1 MGCIKVDDKL
11 QKSDEL
17 SDFILFLFKE
27 NRIKIPAFSLF
38 QILLSKFRPGLDS
51 DSISSEV
58 ISKFDKIGIP
68 SGPLENGTPNVMEEY
83 TRVMMDEMVD
93 AIQTDMRIDVAID
106 AGMTVLGSGANAGGP
121 VVTTGSNPVPHS
133 GNGLAT

>member
-11 QKSDEL
+11 QKSEEL
-17 SDFILFLFKE
+17 SNFILFLFKE
-27 NRIKIPAFSLF
+27 NRIKIPQFSLF

-58 ISKFDKIGIP
+58 IAKFDKIGIP

-83 TRVMMDEMVD
+83 TRVMMDEVVD
-93 AIQTDMRIDVAID
+93 AIQTDMRVDVAID
-106 AGMTVLGSGANAGGP
+106 AGMTVLGTGANAGGP
-121 VVTTGSNPVPHS
+121 VVTTGSNPAPHS
-133 GNGLAT
+133 GNGLAS

>member
-11 QKSDEL
+11 QKSEEL
-17 SDFILFLFKE
+17 SKFILFLFKE
-27 NRIKIPAFSLF
+27 NRIKIPKFSLF
-38 QILLSKFRPGLDS
+38 QILLSRFRPGLDS

-83 TRVMMDEMVD
+83 TKVLTEEIVD
-93 AIQTDMRIDVAID
+93 SIQNDMRIDIAVD
-106 AGMTVLGSGANAGGP
+106 SGMNVLSSGANAGGP
-121 VVTTGSNPVPHS
+121 VVTTGSNIVPHGGS
-133 GNGLAT
+133 GLAT

>member
-11 QKSDEL
+11 KKSEEL
-17 SDFILFLFKE
+17 SNFILFLFKE
-27 NRIKIPAFSLF
+27 NRLKIPQFSLF

-51 DSISSEV
+51 DSISEEV

-83 TRVMMDEMVD
+83 TRTVMSELVD
-93 AIQTDMRIDVAID
+93 AIQTDMRVDIAID

-121 VVTTGSNPVPHS
+121 IVTTGSNPAPHS
-133 GNGLAT
+133 GSGLAS

>member
-11 QKSDEL
+11 QKSEEL
-17 SDFILFLFKE
+17 SKFILFLFKE
-27 NRIKIPAFSLF
+27 NRIKIPKFSLF
-38 QILLSKFRPGLDS
+38 QILLSRFRPGLDS

-83 TRVMMDEMVD
+83 TKVLTEEIVD
-93 AIQTDMRIDVAID
+93 AIQNDMRIDIAVD
-106 AGMTVLGSGANAGGP
+106 SGMNVLASGANGGGP
-121 VVTTGSNPVPHS
+121 VVTTGSNIAPHS
-133 GNGLAT
+133 GSGLAT

>member
-11 QKSDEL
+11 QKSEEL

-27 NRIKIPAFSLF
+27 NRIKIPQFSLF

-51 DSISSEV
+51 DSISSEI

-83 TRVMMDEMVD
+83 TKVLMDELVD
-93 AIQTDMRIDVAID
+93 SIQTDMRIDVAID